1 MASNYTLNL
10 KAILD
15 TSDIK
20 AKLSSIKSEV
30 NGNSGNST
38 VTHSLESAITKLT
51 NQITQ
56 LQGVLNRNQQAIQQQ
71 VAVTRTNTVR
81 QPAVAPS
88 YWTSEKVANA
98 MRFGQT
104 AAMVGMSA
112 SNNSESAFA
121 RIFSSTA
128 IGAASGSPLG
138 PWGMVGMGVV
148 GLLQGVVTEIKSNEE
163 EFSKSLIAL
172 TERINQTLVQTTIVQ
187 KQISFEKTVN
197 EYQTRATNDL
207 KNELRGRKSRL
218 KVLEETTY
226 SQSEY
231 DIKAAELDR
240 RRAILKEANEIYES
254 GNSEYSPERYEVY
267 DLLVRNGVLRDA
279 VGDTFDNKETEKNLK
294 AYSEEITELE
304 NSLKF
309 RTSGLKE
316 QIDLERQHIQH
327 IETELNKRKQL
338 SDVEKKALEDNI
350 RRVDELRKKQAAEGA
365 ELEGIY
371 NDYYRDE
378 MQRVIMERQ
387 AEERTIS
394 ANEERNKQ
402 LSIIEKNEN
411 ELSRLQNILGGIGLT
426 TNFTSLSKMG
436 FNMGEVETD
445 VLKVQEDQ
453 LNVQREIK
461 RLVEEI
467 KNARNNLNTS
477 IAVAG

>member
-1 MASNYTLNL
+1 MSSNYTLRL
-10 KAILD
+10 QAILD

-20 AKLSSIKSEV
+20 AKLSSIKGEV

-56 LQGVLNRNQQAIQQQ
+56 LQSVLNRNQQVIQQQ
-71 VAVTRTNTVR
+71 VAVSRTNTVR
-81 QPAVAPS
+81 QQAVAPS

-104 AAMVGMSA
+104 AAMVGMAA
-112 SNNSESAFA
+112 SNNNESAFA

-148 GLLQGVVTEIKSNEE
+148 GLLQGVVTEIKTNEE

-172 TERINQTLVQTTIVQ
+172 TERINQTLTQTAIVQ

-197 EYQTRATNDL
+197 EYQNRATYDL
-207 KNELRGRKSRL
+207 KNELSGRKSRL
-218 KVLEETTY
+218 KVLEESTY

-231 DIKAAELDR
+231 DIKKAELDR
-240 RRAILKEANEIYES
+240 RNAILKEATEIFKS
-254 GNSEYSPERYEVY
+254 GNSEYSPEHYEVY

-279 VGDTFDNKETEKNLK
+279 VGDTFDNKETEKNLT

-304 NSLKF
+304 NSLNF

-327 IETELNKRKQL
+327 IEAELNKRKQL

-350 RRVDELRKKQAAEGA
+350 RRADELRKKQAAEGT

-378 MQRVIMERQ
+378 MQRVVMERQ
-387 AEERTIS
+387 AEERAIA

>member
-1 MASNYTLNL
+1 MNSNYTLRL
-10 KAILD
+10 QAILD

-81 QPAVAPS
+81 QQAVAPS

-104 AAMVGMSA
+104 AVMVGMTA
-112 SNNSESAFA
+112 SNNSDSAFA

-128 IGAASGSPLG
+128 IGVASGSPLG
-138 PWGMVGMGVV
+138 PWGMLGGGVV
-148 GLLQGVVTEIKSNEE
+148 GLLQGVVTEIKTNEE

-172 TERINQTLVQTTIVQ
+172 TERIKQTVAQTSIVQ
-187 KQISFEKTVN
+187 KQITFEKTVN

-207 KNELRGRKSRL
+207 KNELSSRKSRL
-218 KVLEETTY
+218 KVLEEETY

-231 DIKAAELDR
+231 DIKEAELVR
-240 RRAILKEANEIYES
+240 RRAILKEADEIYKS
-254 GNSEYSPERYEVY
+254 GNSEYSPEHYEVY

-279 VGDTFDNKETEKNLK
+279 VGDTFDNDKTLENIEAYKEET
-294 AYSEEITELE
+294 IELE

-309 RTSGLKE
+309 RTSGLRE

-327 IETELNKRKQL
+327 IEAELNKRKQL
-338 SDVEKKALEDNI
+338 SDAEKKALEDNI
-350 RRVDELRKKQAAEGA
+350 RRTDELRKKQAAEGA

-378 MQRVIMERQ
+378 MQRVMMERQ
-387 AEERTIS
+387 AEERTIA

-467 KNARNNLNTS
+467 KNTRNNLNTS